1 MTKNDREKLPFTHLS
16 STAKAPREFQGD
28 VVKRTADYTLVRP
41 ERQFII
47 ELVKFA
53 PGMGPQDWVD
63 FHKDINTMRRKM
75 DIHEIA
81 TFLTWGEHDMVVLWD
96 AKDLKTYNEFLAATV
111 GPKKRTYGHSRSHP
125 VALTLGHPIHG

>member
-1 MTKNDREKLPFTHLS
+1 LVKSDREKLPFTHLS
-16 STAKAPREFQGD
+16 KAVKTPREFEGD
-28 VVKRTADYTLVRP
+28 VLKRTEDYTLIHP
-41 ERQFII
+41 DRQFII

-63 FHKDINTMRRKM
+63 FHKDINDMRHKM

-96 AKDLKTYNEFLAATV
+96 AKDLRTYNEFLAKTIN
-111 GPKKRTYGHSRSHP
+111 PKKRSYGHSHSHP
-125 VALTLGHPIHG
+125 AALALCHPDTH